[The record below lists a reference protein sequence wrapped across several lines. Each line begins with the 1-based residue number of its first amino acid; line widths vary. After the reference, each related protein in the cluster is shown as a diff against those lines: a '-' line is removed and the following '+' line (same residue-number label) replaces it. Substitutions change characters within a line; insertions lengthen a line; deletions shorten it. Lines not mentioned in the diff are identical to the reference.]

1 MTYIV
6 LFLFIDMMKLFA
18 EECLRSGTI
27 DMLPVKCIVTGM
39 PGVGKTSFLNRI
51 ANRLS
56 FRTAPTTS
64 IIPST
69 GFEGGRITVN
79 ITNEAFSS
87 TQATIIRGVW
97 VSANSLEDQV
107 KFMLCAMKK
116 VKEMQTPTLPS
127 KATHSTEWEEGRV
140 QKEMVVTASKS
151 RVDITKE
158 LPKPSKLTTPKKALE
173 SARSLVK
180 QAVHRQVVDNPQEQ
194 LTSVSFI
201 DTGGQPEFHE
211 LLPPLLH
218 GSAFHLI
225 FFNAFLDLFKPV
237 KVVYRHQDPTISS
250 VEYETTS
257 TSMEIIYQL
266 LVSFFSISRNQKH
279 ESVAALIGSYIDQFD
294 SQTRH
299 QELQKVSDFLQKAF
313 EGASFLN
320 DQFLISSPLIS
331 SEKRKP
337 YIFQPIDN
345 VTCSEKELERVLDF
359 ITDVIRS
366 RFTPVSLP
374 LVWAAFHL
382 TLRHKYEKSPGVCTM
397 AQCTKLAIECNI
409 PSEHVPH
416 VLQFFHYK
424 LGTILHYKE
433 VQSLEGFVIV
443 NPNVLFKG
451 ISNFV
456 TLSFIGSGEQSSLV
470 ADMRRSGEIP
480 SRFVEPQKELFEG
493 CPLSIQH
500 VIDLLVHFKL
510 LYVPNNSSSY
520 FMPCLLL
527 PDPDVVKSLVSF
539 EVLDISP
546 PPMLI
551 LFEERFVPIGFFS
564 GLTNVLSEIWDLEK
578 KDRFR
583 NRVTF
588 NYPPGV
594 VELRN
599 CIRYIEVR
607 AINVAFYCNVIRKE
621 LLKSLGEVI
630 SAQPHLNG
638 TCFFNG
644 FYCPRSQFSKYLHPC
659 KYIPKGDTGIVCLR
673 DDKCYEQSCALPPQ
687 FGAWFG
693 VSR

>member
-1 MTYIV
+1 MLFYFV
-6 LFLFIDMMKLFA
+6 LEMMELFA

-69 GFEGGRITVN
+69 GFEGGITVN

-97 VSANSLEDQV
+97 VSANSLEDQA

-116 VKEMQTPTLPS
+116 VKKMQTSTLPS
-127 KATHSTEWEEGRV
+127 KATHSTEWEEGHV
-140 QKEMVVTASKS
+140 QKEMVVKASKS

-158 LPKPSKLTTPKKALE
+158 LPKPSKLTTSKKALE
-173 SARSLVK
+173 SARSLAK
-180 QAVHRQVVDNPQEQ
+180 QAVHRQVVDNSQDQ
-194 LTSVSFI
+194 LTSVCFI

-225 FFNAFLDLFKPV
+225 FFNAFLDLFKPL
-237 KVVYRHQDPTISS
+237 KVVYRHQDPSISS

-266 LVSFFSISRNQKH
+266 LVSFFSISRNQKQ
-279 ESVAALIGSYIDQFD
+279 ESVAALIGSYIDQLD
-294 SQTRH
+294 SQTRP
-299 QELQKVSDFLQKAF
+299 QELEKVSNFLQKAF
-313 EGASFLN
+313 EGASFLK
-320 DQFLISSPLIS
+320 DQFLISSVNKNS
-331 SEKRKP
+331 NP

-359 ITDVIRS
+359 ITEVIQK

-382 TLRHKYEKSPGVCTM
+382 TLRRKYEKSPGVCTM
-397 AQCTKLAIECNI
+397 AQCTELAIECNI

-443 NPNVLFKG
+443 NPNFLFKG

-456 TLSFIGSGEQSSLV
+456 TLSFIGSGKQSSLV
-470 ADMRRSGEIP
+470 AEIRRSGEIP
-480 SRFVEPQKELFEG
+480 SQFVDPQKSY
-493 CPLSIQH
+493 P
-500 VIDLLVHFKL
+500 KA
-510 LYVPNNSSSY
+510 VPS
-520 FMPCLLL
+520 
-527 PDPDVVKSLVSF
+527 VSN
-539 EVLDISP
+539 
-546 PPMLI
+546 ML
-551 LFEERFVPIGFFS
+551 
-564 GLTNVLSEIWDLEK
+564 
-578 KDRFR
+578 
-583 NRVTF
+583 
-588 NYPPGV
+588 
-594 VELRN
+594 
-599 CIRYIEVR
+599 
-607 AINVAFYCNVIRKE
+607 
-621 LLKSLGEVI
+621 
-630 SAQPHLNG
+630 
-638 TCFFNG
+638 
-644 FYCPRSQFSKYLHPC
+644 
-659 KYIPKGDTGIVCLR
+659 
-673 DDKCYEQSCALPPQ
+673 
-687 FGAWFG
+687 
-693 VSR
+693 

>member
-6 LFLFIDMMKLFA
+6 LFLFIDMMNLFA

-69 GFEGGRITVN
+69 GFEGGITVN
-79 ITNEAFSS
+79 ITNETFSS
-87 TQATIIRGVW
+87 TQATINRGVW
-97 VSANSLEDQV
+97 VSANSLEDQA

-116 VKEMQTPTLPS
+116 VEKMQTPTLPS
-127 KATHSTEWEEGRV
+127 KATHSTEWEEGHV

-173 SARSLVK
+173 SAHSFVK
-180 QAVHRQVVDNPQEQ
+180 QAVHRQVVNNSQEQ
-194 LTSVSFI
+194 LTSVCFI

-225 FFNAFLDLFKPV
+225 FFNAFLDLFKSL

-294 SQTRH
+294 SQTRP
-299 QELQKVSDFLQKAF
+299 QELQKVSNFLQKAF

-320 DQFLISSPLIS
+320 DQFLISSLN
-331 SEKRKP
+331 EKCNP

-359 ITDVIRS
+359 ITDVIQR
-366 RFTPVSLP
+366 RFAPVSLP

-382 TLRHKYEKSPGVCTM
+382 TLRHKYETSPGVCTM
-397 AQCTKLAIECNI
+397 AQCTELAIECNI

-480 SRFVEPQKELFEG
+480 SRFVEPQKELSEG

-510 LYVPNNSSSY
+510 LYVPSNSSSY

-527 PDPDVVKSLVSF
+527 PDPDVVKSLVSI

-546 PPMLI
+546 PPMMI
-551 LFEERFVPIGFFS
+551 LFEDGFVPIGFFS
-564 GLTNVLSEIWDLEK
+564 GLTNILSEIWHLIK
-578 KDRFR
+578 KNRFR

-599 CIRYIEVR
+599 CIKYIEVR
-607 AINVAFYCNVIRKE
+607 AIDVASHCNDIRKKV
-621 LLKSLGEVI
+621 LKSLDEVI
-630 SAQPHLNG
+630 SVQPHLNG
-638 TCFFNG
+638 ICFFYG
-644 FYCPRSQFSKYLHPC
+644 FYCPGSLSSYLHPC
-659 KYIPKGDTGIVCLR
+659 KYIPIGDTGIVCLR
-673 DDKCYEQSCALPPQ
+673 DHKCYERSHALPAK

-693 VSR
+693 VSK

>member
-69 GFEGGRITVN
+69 GFEGGITVN
-79 ITNEAFSS
+79 ITDEAFSF
-87 TQATIIRGVW
+87 TQATINRGVW
-97 VSANSLEDQV
+97 VLANSLEDQA
-107 KFMLCAMKK
+107 KFMMCALKK
-116 VKEMQTPTLPS
+116 GKRIMQTPKLPGKATRSIKWEGETVSTPS
-127 KATHSTEWEEGRV
+127 KTT
-140 QKEMVVTASKS
+140 
-151 RVDITKE
+151 VDVTKE
-158 LPKPSKLTTPKKALE
+158 LPKLSNPIIPKYALK

-194 LTSVSFI
+194 LTSVCFI

-225 FFNAFLDLFKPV
+225 FFNAFLDLFKPL

-279 ESVAALIGSYIDQFD
+279 ESVAALIGSYIDQLNPN
-294 SQTRH
+294 TRP
-299 QELQKVSDFLQKAF
+299 QELQRVSDFLQKAF
-313 EGASFLN
+313 EGASFLK
-320 DQFLISSPLIS
+320 DQFLISSVN
-331 SEKRKP
+331 EKCNP
-337 YIFQPIDN
+337 YLFQPIDN
-345 VTCSEKELERVLDF
+345 ITCSKQELERVLDF
-359 ITDVIRS
+359 ITDVIQR
-366 RFTPVSLP
+366 RFAPVSLP

-382 TLRHKYEKSPGVCTM
+382 TLRQKYEKSSGVCTM
-397 AQCTKLAIECNI
+397 VQCTELAIECNI

-433 VQSLEGFVIV
+433 VPSLEGFVIV

-480 SRFVEPQKELFEG
+480 SRFVEPQKELSQG

-510 LYVPNNSSSY
+510 LYAPSKFSSY

-527 PDPDVVKSLVSF
+527 PDPDVVKSLVSI

-551 LFEERFVPIGFFS
+551 LFEEGFVPIGFFS

-578 KDRFR
+578 KNRFR

-599 CIRYIEVR
+599 CIKYIEVR
-607 AINVAFYCNVIRKE
+607 AIDVASHCNDIRE
-621 LLKSLGEVI
+621 EVLKSLDEVI
-630 SAQPHLNG
+630 SVQPHLNG
-638 TCFFNG
+638 IGVFDG
-644 FYCPRSQFSKYLHPC
+644 FYCPGSLSSYIHPC

-673 DDKCYEQSCALPPQ
+673 DHKCYEQSRALPPQ
-687 FGAWFG
+687 LGAWFE
-693 VSR
+693 VSK

>member
-79 ITNEAFSS
+79 ITDEAFSS
-87 TQATIIRGVW
+87 TQATINRGVW
-97 VSANSLEDQV
+97 VSANSLEDQT
-107 KFMLCAMKK
+107 KFMLCAVKK
-116 VKEMQTPTLPS
+116 VKKLQTPKLPD
-127 KATHSTEWEEGRV
+127 KATHSIKLEGETESTPSKTTV
-140 QKEMVVTASKS
+140 DVTK
-151 RVDITKE
+151 D
-158 LPKPSKLTTPKKALE
+158 LPKPSKPSIPKKALN

-180 QAVHRQVVDNPQEQ
+180 QAVHRQVVDNTQKQ
-194 LTSVSFI
+194 LTSVCFI

-225 FFNAFLDLFKPV
+225 FFNAFLELFKPL

-257 TSMEIIYQL
+257 TSMDIIYQL
-266 LVSFFSISRNQKH
+266 LVSFFAISRNQKH

-294 SQTRH
+294 SQT
-299 QELQKVSDFLQKAF
+299 QPEELKKVSNFLQNAF
-313 EGASFLN
+313 EGASFLK
-320 DQFLISSPLIS
+320 DEFLISSANENS
-331 SEKRKP
+331 NH

-345 VTCSEKELERVLDF
+345 VTCSEQELERVLDF
-359 ITDVIRS
+359 ITDVIQK
-366 RFTPVSLP
+366 RFAPVSLP

-382 TLRHKYEKSPGVCTM
+382 TLRHKYETSPGVCTM
-397 AQCTKLAIECNI
+397 AQCTELANECYI

-480 SRFVEPQKELFEG
+480 SRFVEPQKELSEG

-510 LYVPNNSSSY
+510 LYVPSNSSSY

-527 PDPDVVKSLVSF
+527 PDPDVVKSLVST
-539 EVLDISP
+539 EAVLDISP

-551 LFEERFVPIGFFS
+551 LFDEGFVPIGLFS
-564 GLTNVLSEIWDLEK
+564 GLTNVLSKIWHLIK
-578 KDRFR
+578 KNRFR

-588 NYPPGV
+588 KYPPGV

-599 CIRYIEVR
+599 CIKYIEVR
-607 AINVAFYCNVIRKE
+607 AIDVASHSNDIRKE
-621 LLKSLGEVI
+621 VLKSVDEVI

-638 TCFFNG
+638 INVFDG
-644 FYCPRSQFSKYLHPC
+644 FYCPGSLSSYLHPC

-673 DDKCYEQSCALPPQ
+673 DHECYEQSRALPLQ

>member
-6 LFLFIDMMKLFA
+6 LFLFIDMMKLLA

-69 GFEGGRITVN
+69 GFEGGITVN
-79 ITNEAFSS
+79 ITDEAFSS
-87 TQATIIRGVW
+87 TQATINRGVW
-97 VSANSLEDQV
+97 VSANSLEDQA
-107 KFMLCAMKK
+107 KFMMCAVKK
-116 VKEMQTPTLPS
+116 GKKIMQTEKLPDKATRSIKWEGETVSTPS
-127 KATHSTEWEEGRV
+127 KTT
-140 QKEMVVTASKS
+140 
-151 RVDITKE
+151 VDVTKE
-158 LPKPSKLTTPKKALE
+158 LPKPSKPSIPKKSLN

-180 QAVHRQVVDNPQEQ
+180 QAVHRQIVDNPQEQ
-194 LTSVSFI
+194 LTSVCFI

-225 FFNAFLDLFKPV
+225 FFNAFLDLLKPL

-257 TSMEIIYQL
+257 TSMEVIYQL
-266 LVSFFSISRNQKH
+266 LVSFFSISRDQKH
-279 ESVAALIGSYIDQFD
+279 ESVAALIGSYIDQFNPN
-294 SQTRH
+294 TRP
-299 QELQKVSDFLQKAF
+299 QELQRVSDFLQKAF
-313 EGASFLN
+313 EGASFLK
-320 DQFLISSPLIS
+320 DQFLISSAN
-331 SEKRKP
+331 EKCNP

-345 VTCSEKELERVLDF
+345 VTCSEQELERVLDF
-359 ITDVIRS
+359 ITDVIRK
-366 RFTPVSLP
+366 RFAPVSLP

-397 AQCTKLAIECNI
+397 AQCTELAIECNI

-424 LGTILHYKE
+424 LGTILYYKE
-433 VQSLEGFVIV
+433 VPSLEGFVIV

-480 SRFVEPQKELFEG
+480 SRFLDPQKELSQG

-510 LYVPNNSSSY
+510 LYVPSNSSSY

-527 PDPDVVKSLVSF
+527 PDPDVVKSLVSI

-551 LFEERFVPIGFFS
+551 LFEEGFVPIGFFS

-578 KDRFR
+578 KNRFR

-599 CIRYIEVR
+599 CIKYIDVR
-607 AINVAFYCNVIRKE
+607 AIAVASHCNDIRE
-621 LLKSLGEVI
+621 EVLKSLDEVI
-630 SAQPHLNG
+630 SVQPHLNCIG
-638 TCFFNG
+638 VFDG
-644 FYCPRSQFSKYLHPC
+644 FYCPGSLSSYIHPC

-673 DDKCYEQSCALPPQ
+673 DHKCYEQSRALPSQ
-687 FGAWFG
+687 FGAWFE
-693 VSR
+693 VSK

>member
-1 MTYIV
+1 
-6 LFLFIDMMKLFA
+6 MMKLFA

-39 PGVGKTSFLNRI
+39 PEVGKTSFLNRI

-87 TQATIIRGVW
+87 SQATINRGVW
-97 VSANSLEDQV
+97 VSANSLEDQA
-107 KFMLCAMKK
+107 KFMLCAVKK
-116 VKEMQTPTLPS
+116 EKKIQTPKFPD
-127 KATHSTEWEEGRV
+127 KATHSIKWEEETV
-140 QKEMVVTASKS
+140 STPSKTT
-151 RVDITKE
+151 VDVTKE
-158 LPKPSKLTTPKKALE
+158 LPKTSKPNFSKYALK
-173 SARSLVK
+173 SARSLAK
-180 QAVHRQVVDNPQEQ
+180 QSVHRQVVDNSQEQ
-194 LTSVSFI
+194 LTSVCFI

-237 KVVYRHQDPTISS
+237 KVIYRHQDPTISS

-294 SQTRH
+294 PQTRP
-299 QELQKVSDFLQKAF
+299 QELQKVSDFIQKAF
-313 EGASFLN
+313 EGASFLK
-320 DQFLISSPLIS
+320 DHFLISSAN
-331 SEKRKP
+331 EKCNP

-345 VTCSEKELERVLDF
+345 VTCSKEELERVLDF
-359 ITDVIRS
+359 ITEVIQR
-366 RFTPVSLP
+366 RFAPVSLP

-397 AQCTKLAIECNI
+397 VQCTELAIECNI

-480 SRFVEPQKELFEG
+480 SRFVEPQKELSEG

-510 LYVPNNSSSY
+510 LYVLSNSSSY

-527 PDPDVVKSLVSF
+527 PDPDVVKSLVSI

-551 LFEERFVPIGFFS
+551 LFEEGFVPIGFFS
-564 GLTNVLSEIWDLEK
+564 GLTNVLSKIWYLEK
-578 KDRFR
+578 KNRFR

-599 CIRYIEVR
+599 CIKYIEVR

-621 LLKSLGEVI
+621 LLMSLDKVI
-630 SAQPHLNG
+630 SVQPHLNG
-638 TCFFNG
+638 TCVFHG
-644 FYCPRSQFSKYLHPC
+644 FYCPGSLSSYLHPC

-673 DDKCYEQSCALPPQ
+673 DHKCYEQSRALPPQ

>member
-1 MTYIV
+1 MLFFFV
-6 LFLFIDMMKLFA
+6 LEMMELFA

-69 GFEGGRITVN
+69 GFEGGITVN

-87 TQATIIRGVW
+87 TQATINRGVW
-97 VSANSLEDQV
+97 VSANSLEDQA

-116 VKEMQTPTLPS
+116 VKKMQTSTSPI
-127 KATHSTEWEEGRV
+127 KANCSTKSEGGHV
-140 QKEMVVTASKS
+140 QKGMVATASKYS
-151 RVDITKE
+151 LDVTKE
-158 LPKPSKLTTPKKALE
+158 LPKPSKPTTPKKALE
-173 SARSLVK
+173 SACSFVK

-194 LTSVSFI
+194 LTSVCFI

-225 FFNAFLDLFKPV
+225 FFNAFLNLFKPL
-237 KVVYRHQDPTISS
+237 KVVYRHQDPSISS

-257 TSMEIIYQL
+257 NSIEIIYQL

-279 ESVAALIGSYIDQFD
+279 KSVAALIGSYIDQFNPPN
-294 SQTRH
+294 TRP
-299 QELQKVSDFLQKAF
+299 QELQKVSNFLQKAF
-313 EGASFLN
+313 EGASILK
-320 DQFLISSPLIS
+320 DQFLISSAN
-331 SEKRKP
+331 ENTNP

-345 VTCSEKELERVLDF
+345 VTCSEEELERVLDF
-359 ITDVIRS
+359 ITEVIQR

-382 TLRHKYEKSPGVCTM
+382 TLRHNYEKSPGVCTM
-397 AQCTKLAIECNI
+397 AQCTELAIECNI

-433 VQSLEGFVIV
+433 VQSLEGFVIAD
-443 NPNVLFKG
+443 PNVLFKG

-480 SRFVEPQKELFEG
+480 SQFIEPQKELSEG

-510 LYVPNNSSSY
+510 LFAPSKSSSY

-527 PDPDVVKSLVSF
+527 PDPDVVKSLVSI
-539 EVLDISP
+539 EVLDFSP
-546 PPMLI
+546 PPILI
-551 LFEERFVPIGFFS
+551 LFEEGFVPIGFFS
-564 GLTNVLSEIWDLEK
+564 GLMNILSEIWDLDK
-578 KDRFR
+578 SNRFR

-599 CIRYIEVR
+599 CIKYIEVR
-607 AINVAFYCNVIRKE
+607 AIDVASHCNGIRKE
-621 LLKSLGEVI
+621 VLMSVDEVI
-630 SAQPHLNG
+630 SVQPHLNG
-638 TCFFNG
+638 IGVFDG
-644 FYCPRSQFSKYLHPC
+644 FYCPGSLSSYLHPC

-673 DDKCYEQSCALPPQ
+673 DHKCYERSRTLPPQ

>member
-1 MTYIV
+1 MS
-6 LFLFIDMMKLFA
+6 FLLHNIDMMKLFEA
-18 EECLRSGTI
+18 ECLRSGTI

-69 GFEGGRITVN
+69 GFEGGITVN

-87 TQATIIRGVW
+87 TQATINRGDW
-97 VSANSLEDQV
+97 VSANSLEDQA
-107 KFMLCAMKK
+107 KFLLCAVKQRKK
-116 VKEMQTPTLPS
+116 MQAAPTSPIVV
-127 KATHSTEWEEGRV
+127 TRSTEWEGGHV
-140 QKEMVVTASKS
+140 QKGMIATASKS
-151 RVDITKE
+151 SVDVTKE
-158 LPKPSKLTTPKKALE
+158 LPKPSKPTAPKKALE
-173 SARSLVK
+173 SVLSFVK
-180 QAVHRQVVDNPQEQ
+180 QAVHQQVVDDPQEQ
-194 LTSVSFI
+194 LTSVCFI

-211 LLPPLLH
+211 LLPPLLL

-225 FFNAFLDLFKPV
+225 FFNAFLDLFKPL

-294 SQTRH
+294 PKTRP
-299 QELQKVSDFLQKAF
+299 QKLENISNHLQKAF
-313 EGASFLN
+313 EGASFLK
-320 DQFLISSPLIS
+320 DQFLISSAN
-331 SEKRKP
+331 EKRNP

-345 VTCSEKELERVLDF
+345 VTCSEQELEQVLDF
-359 ITDVIRS
+359 ITEVIQR

-397 AQCTKLAIECNI
+397 AQCTELAIECNI

-480 SRFVEPQKELFEG
+480 SRFVEPQKELSEG

-510 LYVPNNSSSY
+510 LYAPSKSSSY
-520 FMPCLLL
+520 FMPCLLR
-527 PDPDVVKSLVSF
+527 PDQEVGKSLVSI
-539 EVLDISP
+539 EVLEISP

-551 LFEERFVPIGFFS
+551 LFKEGFVPIGFFS
-564 GLTNVLSEIWDLEK
+564 GLTNVLSKNWDLDE
-578 KDRFR
+578 DNRFR

-599 CIRYIEVR
+599 CIKYIEVR
-607 AINVAFYCNVIRKE
+607 AIDVASHCNDIRKE
-621 LLKSLGEVI
+621 VLKSSDEVI
-630 SAQPHLNG
+630 SVQPHLNG
-638 TCFFNG
+638 TCVFHG
-644 FYCPRSQFSKYLHPC
+644 FYCPGSLSSYLHPC

-673 DDKCYEQSCALPPQ
+673 DHKCYERSRALPPQ

-693 VSR
+693 VSIYW